1 VAGADTNP
9 YLALAA
15 ALAGM
20 HRGILDRRDPG
31 PPVTGNGYGT
41 PASDIPPNWLDS
53 IRDFRDS
60 ALMRDYLGDAFVD
73 AFAKIKL
80 AEYRRFNA
88 QVPPLDFDWYVK
100 VV

>member
-1 VAGADTNP
+1 
-9 YLALAA
+9 
-15 ALAGM
+15 
-20 HRGILDRRDPG
+20 
-31 PPVTGNGYGT
+31 VTGNGYGT

-53 IRDFRDS
+53 IRDFRAS

-80 AEYRRFNA
+80 AEYRRFHS